1 MTRLGRAG
9 TALTLVVAVALLGAC
24 SDDPPP
30 AAEPLSIEL
39 SADGLAEQTVL
50 VGVLVPPLEGPGSEY
65 RPLVEG
71 ARVAGYRFGMSGTEV
86 ELTVALDDGTATG
99 AERAVQDLVDQDV
112 TAVVLA
118 GAGDHLAGALEVA
131 VRAETAVVLPYDSAT
146 SASGGAG
153 AADQV
158 WSTAPSE
165 AAVRDGI
172 GSALAAAGASR
183 PFLVVGDGRTGDG
196 RTGDGVTAVR
206 TGSTADPVTT
216 AQDIVAAVEARWVDS
231 VVVDASATEQSALL
245 VELQG
250 LLGSRQVPVVLTPEA
265 LTPAFGDVLAA
276 RGSTGGWLISVGSD
290 TDDQVALSDTESGA
304 HAALF
309 FAALRLAAGD
319 PTCLNVYGDDSC
331 ATSLVRADIATHD
344 ATVAVV
350 RAAERAGSVEPS
362 AVRDALSGLVLGHED
377 GLAGPGLDFGESD
390 ALPDEAVTVLHAS
403 TSDPDLRPVST
414 GATGSAELFWFAGVA
429 G

>member
-9 TALTLVVAVALLGAC
+9 TALTLTAAVALLGAC

-30 AAEPLSIEL
+30 AAEPLSIAL

-86 ELTVALDDGTATG
+86 EFAVALDDGTAAG

-118 GAGDHLAGALEVA
+118 GAGDHLTGALEVA
-131 VRAETAVVLPYDSAT
+131 VRAETAVVLPYDSVT
-146 SASGGAG
+146 SASAGVG

-165 AAVRDGI
+165 VAVRDGI

-196 RTGDGVTAVR
+196 VTAVR

-216 AQDIVAAVEARWVDS
+216 AQDIVTAVESRWVDS
-231 VVVDASATEQSALL
+231 VVVDASAAEQSALV

-276 RGSTGGWLISVGSD
+276 RGSAGGWLISVGSD

-331 ATSLVRADIATHD
+331 ATSLARADIAAHD

-362 AVRDALSGLVLGHED
+362 AVRDALSGLELGYED
-377 GLAGPGLDFGESD
+377 GLAGPALDFGESNP
-390 ALPDEAVTVLHAS
+390 LPDEAVTVLHAS